1 VMPTEAYRTGDEFM
15 SVAWLALQV
24 AIGVPGVSAN
34 VQGAVGTL
42 ARTRFGWT
50 GVRDHRRAWM
60 ASGVGV

>member
-1 VMPTEAYRTGDEFM
+1 MEAYRTGDEFM
-15 SVAWLALQV
+15 LVAWLALQV

-34 VQGAVGTL
+34 VQCAVGTL

-50 GVRDHRRAWM
+50 AVRHHHRAWM